1 MSDPSTSDL
10 MAIDAEATDEFQFG
24 EIDTTVEME
33 VLPTTTVQTQP
44 EDVQT
49 APVEAES
56 HQQLTAPIAQ
66 IEIEPAPIEHR
77 HDVQTPPRVSTPPP
91 AIEQQSYQPQ
101 FSLATSR
108 FIMSRHRGATP
119 ASPPPHLVATPP
131 PPPTPEVAPEEVEDT
146 PVDYSHLPMTVYLP
160 YAEPQSVPPSS
171 VPSSGAKRKRAA
183 AEDEASRKSANIP
196 AYQEPAILKR
206 PVPRPPMKRKRT
218 KDDGSGNPMCV
229 KCNRISATDGN
240 PIVPCGCG
248 EAWHQLCHDPEISAD
263 ALGGGSSK
271 FKCVTCKEEDKQQAK
286 YQRELAKYREA
297 KQEQS
302 EWKRHHNEVERKRE
316 KKLAT
321 LPQFPKPSLIG
332 FEGGSASGSERRE
345 YFSGLKRSDLLNL
358 LLFSEQIHPGLLV
371 DVLASVSKKHPD
383 LPLFSSPDWAEP
395 KVQHRESQP
404 HRQQDHRPAS
414 KPSKQRSKTGGVRK
428 ILKTAP
434 TGAADQAEADA
445 EDSEDA
451 LPESWP
457 KAGHGL
463 YQRLKSE
470 KDDPML
476 YDDNDEEAFS
486 HFMVDNPQYESF
498 DKEQRDKALGFLH
511 KKLAGI
517 TDGAALAAA
526 TLGDV
531 DAQMVD
537 LTGESDTEA
546 G

>member
-1 MSDPSTSDL
+1 MSDPLASDL
-10 MAIDAEATDEFQFG
+10 MAIGTEAADEFPFG
-24 EIDTTVEME
+24 EINTTVEME
-33 VLPTTTVQTQP
+33 VVPTTTVETRP
-44 EDVQT
+44 EDAQT
-49 APVEAES
+49 APVEVEA
-56 HQQLTAPIAQ
+56 HQQLPAPIAQ
-66 IEIEPAPIEHR
+66 IAIEPAPIEHR
-77 HDVQTPPRVSTPPP
+77 HDVQTPARVSTPAS
-91 AIEQQSYQPQ
+91 AIEQQSYRPQ

-108 FIMSRHRGATP
+108 FIMNRHRGTTP
-119 ASPPPHLVATPP
+119 ASPPLHLVATPP
-131 PPPTPEVAPEEVEDT
+131 PPPTPEVAPEEVKDT

-160 YAEPQSVPPSS
+160 YAEPKAGPPDLL
-171 VPSSGAKRKRAA
+171 PSSGAKRKRAV
-183 AEDEASRKSANIP
+183 AEDESSRKSANIP
-196 AYQEPAILKR
+196 VYQDPAILRR
-206 PVPRPPMKRKRT
+206 PVPRPPVKRKRT

-263 ALGGGSSK
+263 ALNGGSSK

-302 EWKRHHNEVERKRE
+302 EWRKHHNDVERKRE

-321 LPQFPKPSLIG
+321 LPEFPKPSLIG
-332 FEGGSASGSERRE
+332 FDGGSASGSEVSVKETSKNVGSILTRFQRRE
-345 YFSGLKRSDLLNL
+345 YFSNLKRSHLLNL
-358 LLFSEQIHPGLLV
+358 LLFSEQIQPGLLV
-371 DVLASVSKKHPD
+371 DVLASVSKKHPE
-383 LPLFSSPDWAEP
+383 LPLFGSPDWAEP
-395 KVQHRESQP
+395 KVVCLPPSPTPSQSKRTNAAQRHRESQSR
-404 HRQQDHRPAS
+404 RQQDHRPAS

-470 KDDPML
+470 RDDPML

-486 HFMVDNPQYESF
+486 HFMVDKYGKQIMEP
-498 DKEQRDKALGFLH
+498 
-511 KKLAGI
+511 LAG
-517 TDGAALAAA
+517 
-526 TLGDV
+526 
-531 DAQMVD
+531 
-537 LTGESDTEA
+537 
-546 G
+546 